1 MSVILS
7 VCLCSGYG
15 DHRDRHVLT
24 HSFPTRRPSDLS
36 AGTGDWHIGHPPD
49 ARALAKAKAEG
60 IDIAHY
66 RARQVTPD
74 DFHRFSHIVALDTQ
88 NLSDLE
94 ALRPA
99 GGPAK
104 LALLMDYVAGREG
117 EAVPDPYHGGPEE
130 FDQVWQLVDDA
141 AGHLAE
147 RIAIDDR
154 ID

>member
-99 GGPAK
+99 GGTAQ
-104 LALLMDYVAGREG
+104 LALLMAYVAGRAG
-117 EAVPDPYHGGPEE
+117 AAVTDHSNGVPEALI
-130 FDQVWQLVDDA
+130 QVWQLGDHN
-141 AGHLAE
+141 AGHP
-147 RIAIDDR
+147 
-154 ID
+154 